1 MIYWKKDIECRV
13 ARQKV
18 KRKTTEKVRR
28 MLRIG

>member
-1 MIYWKKDIECRV
+1 MIYWKKDIEWRV